1 MSKTDVAAEQAKIQK
16 FYPAD
21 DITVPL
27 KNRKRNKTARLR
39 ESITPGTVLI
49 MLAGRFRGKR
59 VVFLKQLPSGL
70 LLVTGRVFCFSVW
83 SLLSCLSRLW
93 CQEDTSLL
101 LSALVLFFFSHTSV
115 GALFLVACR
124 ASECPP
130 TQAGE
135 NDERMPV

>member
-70 LLVTGRVFCFSVW
+70 LLVTGRVFVFLCG
-83 SLLSCLSRLW
+83 LS
-93 CQEDTSLL
+93 
-101 LSALVLFFFSHTSV
+101 SAVCPVCGVKRTPLFF
-115 GALFLVACR
+115 
-124 ASECPP
+124 
-130 TQAGE
+130 
-135 NDERMPV
+135 